1 MPLSAF
7 LVEDHADTR
16 DTLVEAIQ
24 ELAPIKFTGVAGS
37 EADARQWLA
46 SNRWDIAIV
55 DIHLAKGSG
64 FGVLTDCIARSNM
77 QKVVVLTGHGDE
89 FIRRRC
95 IELGA
100 DAFFFKDCDMEKLV
114 DFCKVHAAY
123 IEFMRDNGLLPPA
136 ASGWIN
142 PGPVPR

>member
-7 LVEDHADTR
+7 LVEDNADTR

-24 ELAPIKFTGVAGS
+24 ELAPIKFTGVAVT

-46 SNRWDIAIV
+46 SNPWDIAIV

-64 FGVLTDCIARSNM
+64 FGVLNDCLARSNM

-89 FIRRRC
+89 FIRQRC

-100 DAFFFKDCDMEKLV
+100 DAFFFKDCDIERLV

-123 IEFMRDNGLLPPA
+123 LEFMRTHGLLPPA
-136 ASGWIN
+136 ASDWTN
-142 PGPVPR
+142 TDSAPH